1 MSLQQLKSQHPYELF
16 QVTETTSATDLKRT
30 FYKLLRQYP
39 NETHPEE
46 FIYLQETYDALL
58 KELESGGFPSR
69 EPTPSY
75 ETYEYEEIEEQE
87 TKARTRTR
95 TRMPTPI
102 EWSKEIDI
110 LMKNGLH
117 EEALR
122 EARQMHHM
130 YPTDVF
136 AFHYYFNQL
145 IEVGPLNPTYTKDM
159 DELFQSILYQPRQL
173 SSDYLMALLMYIELS
188 PTLPSGEDGR
198 LVALNHIKFMS
209 VTEDEANDVY
219 DHLMTVLR
227 QYEVPAEVRFAFR
240 RVAEM
245 FEPFD
250 ARFGPL
256 GQTFYPD
263 TEDVYEERERPV
275 ERVDDDGVGEEQKQV
290 AEEDP
295 YSFIGMVVFA
305 FILSAMF
312 TPVVGIIAGIYIH
325 IKRIPIW
332 MYIFGIAIWGVIGIV
347 TLMVLGVIIGFI
359 FG

>member
-30 FYKLLRQYP
+30 FYRLLRKYP

-46 FIYLQETYDALL
+46 FIYLQETYDALVE
-58 KELESGGFPSR
+58 ELESGAFSSR
-69 EPTPSY
+69 EPAPSY
-75 ETYEYEEIEEQE
+75 ETYEYEEIEERE
-87 TKARTRTR
+87 TKTRTR
-95 TRMPTPI
+95 TRSPI
-102 EWSKEIDI
+102 EWSEEIDL
-110 LMKNGLH
+110 LMANGH
-117 EEALR
+117 YDRALR
-122 EARQMHHM
+122 EARHM
-130 YPTDVF
+130 REMYSADAFT
-136 AFHYYFNQL
+136 FHYYLDKL
-145 IEVGPLNPTYTKDM
+145 IEVGPLNPTYTQDM

-173 SSDYLMALLMYIELS
+173 SSDYLIALLMYIELS
-188 PTLPSGEDGR
+188 PALPSGEDGR
-198 LVALNHIKFMS
+198 LVALNHIEFMS
-209 VTEDEANDVY
+209 VTSDEANNVY

-240 RVAEM
+240 RVAEI

-263 TEDVYEERERPV
+263 AEHTYETEQYPEESDDYETSWEERE
-275 ERVDDDGVGEEQKQV
+275 QS

-312 TPVVGIIAGIYIH
+312 TPIVGIIAGIYIH

-332 MYIFGIAIWGVIGIV
+332 MYIFGIAIWGIIGIV
-347 TLMVLGVIIGFI
+347 TLMVLGTIIGFI